1 MPLSQSSFT
10 SQILF
15 ALVSGF
21 GVSSMHYC
29 GMFAA
34 KFYTTL
40 EPEERHPEDSQTH
53 TLPWSIAVIAFASCL
68 ISYVLLAHTVT
79 TSRDELVEAIRT
91 KRALWRTTA
100 EKEAAVRSDKMK
112 MDFISVA
119 SHEIR
124 VSFCRPS
131 ASGPVSNVPHI
142 IDSFA
147 CYCRLC
153 RSPGPN
159 RPDT

>member
-34 KFYTTL
+34 SFYTPL
-40 EPEERHPEDSQTH
+40 EPEARHPEDSQTH

-79 TSRDELVEAIRT
+79 SSRDELVEAIRT

-124 VSFCRPS
+124 VSSAFSYSPS
-131 ASGPVSNVPHI
+131 LLT
-142 IDSFA
+142 A
-147 CYCRLC
+147 CY
-153 RSPGPN
+153 
-159 RPDT
+159 RPHCMSSRVTWISSRKPT